1 MKQRDVRGL
10 NPGPQDPKF
19 EVLTTRSHMP
29 IEFSIKGVVKL
40 RENCLI
46 LKQIL
51 STNSLRKCME
61 ISVENLYAGI
71 GAKRIKEV
79 KGVKLWY
86 YVSEI

>member
-1 MKQRDVRGL
+1 MKQRDGRGL

-19 EVLTTRSHMP
+19 EVLTTRPHMP
-29 IEFSIKGVVKL
+29 IEFSTKGVVKL
-40 RENCLI
+40 RENGLI
-46 LKQIL
+46 FKQIL

-71 GAKRIKEV
+71 GSKRIKGV
-79 KGVKLWY
+79 KGIKLWY